1 MASFRRKQNVNIGRV
16 VAKIV
21 VTVIALYA
29 GGVIMTSLGAV
40 MNGTSSP
47 FYQGLTL
54 IGWTVGNPIT
64 NGTAGYY
71 CTCAQPAVCT
81 AASTTASTS
90 QCITSVS
97 GTGILAV
104 IGVLGIAAVVMEFV
118 EFRM

>member
-16 VAKIV
+16 VSKIV

-29 GGVIMTSLGAV
+29 GGIIMTSLGTV

-54 IGWTVGNPIT
+54 IGWTLTGTQIT
-64 NGTAGYY
+64 A
-71 CTCAQPAVCT
+71 
-81 AASTTASTS
+81 TT
-90 QCITSVS
+90 

-104 IGVLGIAAVVMEFV
+104 IGVLGIASVVMEFV